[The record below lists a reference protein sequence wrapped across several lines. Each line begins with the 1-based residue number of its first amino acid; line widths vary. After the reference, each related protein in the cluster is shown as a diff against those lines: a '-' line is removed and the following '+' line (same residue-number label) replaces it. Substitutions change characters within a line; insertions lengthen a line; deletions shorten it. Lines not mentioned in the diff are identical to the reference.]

1 VCNDAAATSARIIS
15 HKTLLRFG
23 ILAETLGAVV
33 FIGLALALHRLF
45 EDVDRHRRQSTS
57 LPGMARHAAAEM
69 RALAA
74 DCRQLLAKSG
84 VVARALDRLYWAI
97 DDYVA
102 AHDSQSS

>member
-1 VCNDAAATSARIIS
+1 MFALGPFYLLYVPSQIIVRNDAAATSARIIS
-15 HKTLLRFG
+15 HETLFRFR

-45 EDVDRHRRQSTS
+45 EDVDRHRREYIF
-57 LPGMARHAAAEM
+57 ARHARHSAAEM

-84 VVARALDRLYWAI
+84 VVARALD
-97 DDYVA
+97 
-102 AHDSQSS
+102 